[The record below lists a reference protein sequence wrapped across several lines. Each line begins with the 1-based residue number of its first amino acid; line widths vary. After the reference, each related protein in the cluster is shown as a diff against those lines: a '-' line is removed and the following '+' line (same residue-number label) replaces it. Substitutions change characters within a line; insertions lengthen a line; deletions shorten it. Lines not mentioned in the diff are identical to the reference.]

1 MLHLEIITP
10 EQTVFDSSIESL
22 TVTTGDGEI
31 TVLTNHIP
39 LLSTVVPGSLIVR
52 VNGGEQLF
60 AVSRGTIEID
70 GNGVRVL
77 VRSADQAEDLQD
89 EEAILRA
96 KESAEKLM
104 EEKRTDAEAFAE
116 ATAILDRELA
126 RLKSVRRRSTIRRA
140 PHPPSSSQ

>member
-10 EQTVFDSSIESL
+10 DAIVFDSQVES
-22 TVTTGDGEI
+22 VTLPTGNGEI
-31 TVLTNHIP
+31 TVLPKHIP
-39 LLSTVVPGSLIVR
+39 LMTTVLPGSLIAR
-52 VNGGEQLF
+52 QKSGEHLF

-70 GNGVRVL
+70 GTGIRVL
-77 VRSADQAEDLQD
+77 VRTADDADALAD
-89 EEAILRA
+89 EEAILKA

-126 RLKSVRRRSTIRRA
+126 RLKSVRRRSTLRRSSM
-140 PHPPSSSQ
+140 PSTQQ